1 MSGGSG
7 WRCGGGGGGVWID
20 KKKKQQKKI
29 KEKKRGEKL
38 FRGAAICLILL
49 RATRVEGIHNCAAFA
64 RARYLFFFLLFYFFF
79 VFAVC
84 VPSISLADRALSF
97 THSCTSGARE
107 TTTTTTTCRSFVL
120 SFSHFLNILTSG
132 IFFFFFLF
140 VYFAGG
146 TLLLANRIGRKVYRG
161 AIFKDEHLIH
171 FTRPLLFVEI
181 FQLFILFSILFFV
194 GLQRDRRT
202 CLFHLVTKWTWAIR
216 WNIETSQRQSS
227 PAGEDVGSDF
237 GIT

>member
-1 MSGGSG
+1 MRSFCT
-7 WRCGGGGGGVWID
+7 RA
-20 KKKKQQKKI
+20 
-29 KEKKRGEKL
+29 L
-38 FRGAAICLILL
+38 LILL
-49 RATRVEGIHNCAAFA
+49 PSI
-64 RARYLFFFLLFYFFF
+64 LFFF

-107 TTTTTTTCRSFVL
+107 TTTTCRSFVL

-216 WNIETSQRQSS
+216 
-227 PAGEDVGSDF
+227 
-237 GIT
+237 